1 VKPPGRQWPPD
12 DPRVSKATAVAFVA
26 ISALWILYFIAQDS
40 HTILSWAL
48 LPLNF
53 AVLFGFL
60 SLLLRDRPNA

>member
-1 VKPPGRQWPPD
+1 MNLD
-12 DPRVSKATAVAFVA
+12 HLRVSKATAVAFVA

-53 AVLFGFL
+53 VVLIGFL

>member
-1 VKPPGRQWPPD
+1 MNLD
-12 DPRVSKATAVAFVA
+12 HPRVSKATAVAFVA
-26 ISALWILYFIAQDS
+26 ISALWILYFIAQDSHTIAQDS